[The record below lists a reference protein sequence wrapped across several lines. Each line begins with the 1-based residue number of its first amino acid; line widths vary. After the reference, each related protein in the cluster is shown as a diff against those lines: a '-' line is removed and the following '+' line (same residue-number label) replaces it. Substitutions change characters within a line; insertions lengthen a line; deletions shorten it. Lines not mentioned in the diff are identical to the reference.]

1 MKSLKGVLFIGL
13 SMLLTILAWLS
24 SGASQFLIPGL
35 ALTTLSLTF
44 ILASRLPLLEA
55 WFNGLERCIL
65 LINSLLFYP
74 FSY

>member
-1 MKSLKGVLFIGL
+1 MKSLKGILFIGL

-44 ILASRLPLLEA
+44 ILASRLPCLRL
-55 WFNGLERCIL
+55 GSTDLKRCI
-65 LINSLLFYP
+65 
-74 FSY
+74 

>member
-1 MKSLKGVLFIGL
+1 MESLKGILFIGL

-44 ILASRLPLLEA
+44 TPA
-55 WFNGLERCIL
+55 
-65 LINSLLFYP
+65 
-74 FSY
+74 